1 MTITESTS
9 ELLAVLRT
17 AIRSTAAGCKRFL
30 KKTFAV
36 NETIQNVAFGLLAMA
51 ILGATSHTTSASVS
65 VSDNLCTTN
74 HCWTVTNQDETV
86 LWVGITLNTTYIDVP
101 VDSGSDSVIDGWERV
116 SIYLEYDGQEYLISN
131 HDGAAFQMDQAP
143 SNLDKF
149 NLAMQS
155 GSIRVKAGPNF
166 TLTELFTRYQ
176 GARVRL
182 GFAAYQGYSVDDVN
196 LEFNQVTV
204 KRPIDGTGNRDEG
217 FCAEL
222 FAGDIVDL
230 NEGQGFSV
238 VTENPITLPDNNLLY
253 GQGFFGRAL
262 FCANTPL
269 LTATAPIWVID
280 GRGGKRFMGNVELSI
295 VEERVSG
302 GAVNYSNKTSN
313 TADDAFKFD
322 APTRPYAVYHYALD
336 AEPFTYPYELN
347 GDQYSVSDRGGWA
360 GMTFSVEFNDQMQL
374 FASPFDTEALNSAWQ
389 SGGGSTVMATEA
401 TGNRD
406 TRKFRVSGGVKE
418 AQIAIFTNFG
428 LSAEDV
434 VQTGHLLRVTR
445 PTVGSAPWGDGA
457 DCAFPT
463 LEGFSPQI
471 EREKQIGLYFSDL
484 IEGGSAPMFE
494 HSLGENALLNC
505 SDTPPGIYDLQVAAL
520 DGRGGKKL
528 FDLTV
533 EVLAEQTPGGK
544 LEWVGDPTTE
554 FLECNDYCIQT
565 EDRLMYR
572 FALRPEAE
580 VFPFFHN
587 MAGVSAEFAGGWVGG
602 AFEFK
607 LDGEFVAFNTTDING
622 DYQTNDYFAERSAS
636 FTTAIRDGGGG
647 VSLRTSS
654 GVDNSFRLNDLEK
667 PTSLGLTTDNGFLT
681 DQVSVLNRYVR
692 LTRLEVGSGSR
703 AEEQCTEYPI
713 DGYANGISHHGQGS
727 LVPNNLITGGTMDLL
742 GFGGENSFYLC
753 SDTPVGIYPVTFQ
766 IIDGRG
772 GKVQTELVIEVLEE
786 RVAGG
791 KVEWFPNKPVSE
803 DDADDDGV
811 SDDADAFPNDPAASV
826 DTDGD
831 GKPDNWNDGKS
842 ASDSTSDP
850 ALVLDD
856 DDDNDGIKDHLD
868 EFPLIASTDPLDRLI
883 DPDGDYDGDGV
894 PNASDHFPQ
903 DPSESMDLDFDGLGN
918 NADDDDDGDGVLDE
932 DDAFRFNPFETVD
945 SDGDGVGDF
954 VDAEPNNGDVTSLV
968 ISEALAGIIDTNLR
982 ACLADRTQ
990 GLAYAG
996 ELTELVCGYDLGE
1009 SIEVY
1014 DLTGLRA
1021 FHQLTYIELKRGAP
1035 TSLEPIHGLY
1045 KLQGLRLNNLA
1056 WDFHDF
1062 DQLAPFYSLTEF
1074 GSDSFQNVQP
1084 VELEILGRLP
1094 RLTNLSVGSN
1104 SSLKTLSFVSKIPR
1118 LRQLWIS
1125 YSEIEDYSQLESLYY
1140 LKTLWLDFKAGPK
1153 FSDLSFLTFS
1163 PNLKELGLGG
1173 ANLEGLAGIEQAR
1186 NLEDLSA
1193 GEGPISDIAVLA
1205 DLAHLKNLNLFQ
1217 QRISDI
1223 TPLARLQQLETV
1235 NLAENNLSSLGTVL
1249 INWGY
1254 PTSFNLSNNPLPCS
1268 EIEAARTNANLTI
1281 QFDGDCLKISE
1292 DADADND
1299 GISDESDAFPNDPAA
1314 SVDTDG
1320 DGKPDDWN
1328 EGKSAADSTSNP
1340 ALVLDDDD
1348 DNDGVKDINDDYP
1361 RDPTR
1366 TIFDIDS
1373 DGVRDAL
1380 DNCPNI
1386 ANADQ
1391 LDLDGDGDGDLCD
1404 TNRDGDSCPDA
1415 DDAYP
1420 SDPARC
1426 EKGLQK
1432 AIVVAGGG
1440 PYRENFLWE
1449 ATERMAELAI
1459 TTLRGQGIPRE
1470 QILYLSAGFG
1480 KNDVPD
1486 GPATIASIEAGIID
1500 WAGDVDEPADDVLL
1514 YLVDHGGPETFELA
1528 KKTLLSAS
1536 ELDGWLDTLQANTA
1550 SKLVVVYD
1558 ACQSGSFIPTL
1569 TATGDQERMLM
1580 MSSGADERAHFAAKG
1595 DISFSF
1601 HFWSNFLVGGDL
1613 YRSFVAGNNAIEA
1626 VFDRRQNA
1634 ELEVDGGGQANSK
1647 QDKVLATA
1655 FSFGSGIALASDT
1668 PEIGRVSEDIV
1679 LNGETKVR
1687 IEARDVSGASP
1698 IVRVWALVQSPD
1710 QIELAIDEP
1719 LINTE
1724 ILELTDADGD
1734 GNWEGVYQD
1743 AKIRGAYEFQLF
1755 AANEANQYS
1764 APKLDQSNRVLVTQK
1779 VGRTPLI
1786 GRDSDQDG
1794 VLDIA
1799 DAFPLDPLHQLD
1811 LDGDML
1817 PDGLDPDADGDGV
1830 RDAYN
1835 GPDRFEGF
1843 DTVAH
1848 SAITIAD
1855 LAAVKR
1861 AFHADNDEDY
1871 LAFFGIGDETVT
1883 VRVTPTADQISGP
1896 DLIVSI
1902 LDDTGAVYIQDGKKL
1917 TADNEL
1923 QGDAEDLRFTPT
1935 ESGRYLVQVS
1945 QARLAGAT
1953 SFVTGAQSEYEIS
1966 ITSDGRSVASTDL
1979 AISLNKQRYQAQ
1991 ESAWEQRLAASGV
2004 SDNDGLTKSYLM
2016 LPGAITPVGFDE
2028 AQCEFSRRVLTCT
2041 LDQAGDLARPVQLV
2055 AADEGVFDLALTTLQ
2070 FNADGEPLVD
2080 TNLLNNL
2087 DIARIHVS
2095 EDADVDGLP
2104 DEYERI
2110 RGLDAR
2116 IDDSADDFNGDGV
2129 SNYEEYLRGAS
2140 PITANQDQDGDGVTD
2155 SEDAFPD
2162 DYYESADFDGDGTGD
2177 NADEDDDGDGINDL
2191 AELADGTDPFDRF
2204 SCLTGCFSFDVDQ
2217 SLDASPLTDG
2227 LLVIRFLFGFEGEA
2241 LTNGAVGTAA
2251 ERADAESVASYL
2263 GSARQALDIDG
2274 DGEAKALTDG
2284 LLLIR
2289 YLFGFEGDALI
2300 SGAIG
2305 RDATRKDAA
2314 SVEAYIEARL
2324 AVGA

>member
-1 MTITESTS
+1 MASLMT
-9 ELLAVLRT
+9 
-17 AIRSTAAGCKRFL
+17 G
-30 KKTFAV
+30 
-36 NETIQNVAFGLLAMA
+36 
-51 ILGATSHTTSASVS
+51 TT
-65 VSDNLCTTN
+65 
-74 HCWTVTNQDETV
+74 
-86 LWVGITLNTTYIDVP
+86 
-101 VDSGSDSVIDGWERV
+101 
-116 SIYLEYDGQEYLISN
+116 
-131 HDGAAFQMDQAP
+131 
-143 SNLDKF
+143 
-149 NLAMQS
+149 
-155 GSIRVKAGPNF
+155 
-166 TLTELFTRYQ
+166 
-176 GARVRL
+176 
-182 GFAAYQGYSVDDVN
+182 
-196 LEFNQVTV
+196 
-204 KRPIDGTGNRDEG
+204 
-217 FCAEL
+217 
-222 FAGDIVDL
+222 
-230 NEGQGFSV
+230 
-238 VTENPITLPDNNLLY
+238 
-253 GQGFFGRAL
+253 
-262 FCANTPL
+262 
-269 LTATAPIWVID
+269 
-280 GRGGKRFMGNVELSI
+280 
-295 VEERVSG
+295 
-302 GAVNYSNKTSN
+302 
-313 TADDAFKFD
+313 
-322 APTRPYAVYHYALD
+322 
-336 AEPFTYPYELN
+336 
-347 GDQYSVSDRGGWA
+347 
-360 GMTFSVEFNDQMQL
+360 
-374 FASPFDTEALNSAWQ
+374 
-389 SGGGSTVMATEA
+389 
-401 TGNRD
+401 
-406 TRKFRVSGGVKE
+406 
-418 AQIAIFTNFG
+418 
-428 LSAEDV
+428 
-434 VQTGHLLRVTR
+434 
-445 PTVGSAPWGDGA
+445 
-457 DCAFPT
+457 
-463 LEGFSPQI
+463 
-471 EREKQIGLYFSDL
+471 
-484 IEGGSAPMFE
+484 
-494 HSLGENALLNC
+494 
-505 SDTPPGIYDLQVAAL
+505 
-520 DGRGGKKL
+520 
-528 FDLTV
+528 
-533 EVLAEQTPGGK
+533 
-544 LEWVGDPTTE
+544 
-554 FLECNDYCIQT
+554 
-565 EDRLMYR
+565 
-572 FALRPEAE
+572 
-580 VFPFFHN
+580 
-587 MAGVSAEFAGGWVGG
+587 
-602 AFEFK
+602 
-607 LDGEFVAFNTTDING
+607 
-622 DYQTNDYFAERSAS
+622 
-636 FTTAIRDGGGG
+636 
-647 VSLRTSS
+647 
-654 GVDNSFRLNDLEK
+654 
-667 PTSLGLTTDNGFLT
+667 
-681 DQVSVLNRYVR
+681 
-692 LTRLEVGSGSR
+692 
-703 AEEQCTEYPI
+703 
-713 DGYANGISHHGQGS
+713 
-727 LVPNNLITGGTMDLL
+727 
-742 GFGGENSFYLC
+742 
-753 SDTPVGIYPVTFQ
+753 
-766 IIDGRG
+766 
-772 GKVQTELVIEVLEE
+772 
-786 RVAGG
+786 
-791 KVEWFPNKPVSE
+791 
-803 DDADDDGV
+803 
-811 SDDADAFPNDPAASV
+811 
-826 DTDGD
+826 
-831 GKPDNWNDGKS
+831 GKS
-842 ASDSTSDP
+842 AADSTSDP

-868 EFPLIASTDPLDRLI
+868 EFPLVASTDPLDRLI

-903 DPSESMDLDFDGLGN
+903 DASESMDLDFDGLGN

-954 VDAEPNNGDVTSLV
+954 VDAAPNNGDVTSLV

-982 ACLADRTQ
+982 ACLANRTQ

-1045 KLQGLRLNNLA
+1045 KLQRLRLNNLA

-1084 VELEILGRLP
+1084 EELEILGRLP
-1094 RLTNLSVGSN
+1094 RLTNLSVGSYF
-1104 SSLKTLSFVSKIPR
+1104 SLKTLSFVSKMPR

-1173 ANLEGLAGIEQAR
+1173 ANLEGLTGIEQAR
-1186 NLEDLSA
+1186 NLENLTA
-1193 GEGPISDIAVLA
+1193 WEGPISDIAVLA

-1223 TPLARLQQLETV
+1223 TPLAGLQQLETV

-1249 INWGY
+1249 INWAY
-1254 PTSFNLSNNPLPCS
+1254 PTSFNLSDNPLPCS

-1281 QFDGDCLKISE
+1281 QFDGDCLQSGE
-1292 DADADND
+1292 DADND
-1299 GISDESDAFPNDPAA
+1299 GISDENDAFPDDPAA

-1328 EGKSAADSTSNP
+1328 EGKSAEDSTSDP

-1361 RDPTR
+1361 LDPTR

-1391 LDLDGDGDGDLCD
+1391 LDLDGDGDGDVCD

-1415 DDAYP
+1415 EDAYP

-1486 GPATIASIEAGIID
+1486 GPATLASIEAGIID

-1558 ACQSGSFIPTL
+1558 ACQSGSFIPALAT
-1569 TATGDQERMLM
+1569 TGDQARMLM

-1634 ELEVDGGGQANSK
+1634 ELEVDGDGQANSK

-1861 AFHADNDEDY
+1861 SFHADNDEDY

-1966 ITSDGRSVASTDL
+1966 ITADRRSVA
-1979 AISLNKQRYQAQ
+1979 RY
-1991 ESAWEQRLAASGV
+1991 S
-2004 SDNDGLTKSYLM
+2004 
-2016 LPGAITPVGFDE
+2016 
-2028 AQCEFSRRVLTCT
+2028 
-2041 LDQAGDLARPVQLV
+2041 
-2055 AADEGVFDLALTTLQ
+2055 TLQ
-2070 FNADGEPLVD
+2070 
-2080 TNLLNNL
+2080 
-2087 DIARIHVS
+2087 
-2095 EDADVDGLP
+2095 
-2104 DEYERI
+2104 
-2110 RGLDAR
+2110 
-2116 IDDSADDFNGDGV
+2116 SA
-2129 SNYEEYLRGAS
+2129 
-2140 PITANQDQDGDGVTD
+2140 
-2155 SEDAFPD
+2155 
-2162 DYYESADFDGDGTGD
+2162 
-2177 NADEDDDGDGINDL
+2177 
-2191 AELADGTDPFDRF
+2191 
-2204 SCLTGCFSFDVDQ
+2204 
-2217 SLDASPLTDG
+2217 
-2227 LLVIRFLFGFEGEA
+2227 
-2241 LTNGAVGTAA
+2241 
-2251 ERADAESVASYL
+2251 
-2263 GSARQALDIDG
+2263 
-2274 DGEAKALTDG
+2274 
-2284 LLLIR
+2284 
-2289 YLFGFEGDALI
+2289 
-2300 SGAIG
+2300 
-2305 RDATRKDAA
+2305 
-2314 SVEAYIEARL
+2314 
-2324 AVGA
+2324 

>member
-1 MTITESTS
+1 MYRTFQASGGLDSLTEERFLQALASGEGRLKLRASAETSGSGWLFIMLSSSLS
-9 ELLAVLRT
+9 ELPIVLVV
-17 AIRSTAAGCKRFL
+17 S
-30 KKTFAV
+30 
-36 NETIQNVAFGLLAMA
+36 NEGA
-51 ILGATSHTTSASVS
+51 ILKTVDQLTQAKRQVVLKPPLAEGGEQQCFSTNLADAFDLSSSELDRYYFSPSRSISQGRHGLRERIFTLSAGRSDITVCTDSPAGSFEVAYEVMDGVGGKKDLPLSVEILK
-65 VSDNLCTTN
+65 DKI
-74 HCWTVTNQDETV
+74 E
-86 LWVGITLNTTYIDVP
+86 G
-101 VDSGSDSVIDGWERV
+101 
-116 SIYLEYDGQEYLISN
+116 
-131 HDGAAFQMDQAP
+131 GAAEW
-143 SNLDKF
+143 LDPDSDDDACK
-149 NLAMQS
+149 NGYCLARPENS
-155 GSIRVKAGPNF
+155 RFDPGEDLVYYFK
-166 TLTELFTRYQ
+166 LTEQPSYFPFEHADFVL
-176 GARVRL
+176 
-182 GFAAYQGYSVDDVN
+182 DD
-196 LEFNQVTV
+196 
-204 KRPIDGTGNRDEG
+204 
-217 FCAEL
+217 
-222 FAGDIVDL
+222 
-230 NEGQGFSV
+230 
-238 VTENPITLPDNNLLY
+238 
-253 GQGFFGRAL
+253 RA
-262 FCANTPL
+262 
-269 LTATAPIWVID
+269 
-280 GRGGKRFMGNVELSI
+280 
-295 VEERVSG
+295 
-302 GAVNYSNKTSN
+302 
-313 TADDAFKFD
+313 
-322 APTRPYAVYHYALD
+322 
-336 AEPFTYPYELN
+336 
-347 GDQYSVSDRGGWA
+347 
-360 GMTFSVEFNDQMQL
+360 
-374 FASPFDTEALNSAWQ
+374 
-389 SGGGSTVMATEA
+389 SGGGQYSFQISTNEGVEEVIVSGSLTAEQKTLIQSAIRGGDYHQFAAA
-401 TGNRD
+401 TGSEGFLEFKGQNSSAKTIVFGFWEDLGGRIENLRQLSRAVRVNRP
-406 TRKFRVSGGVKE
+406 VSGTGIRVDGE
-418 AQIAIFTNFG
+418 PGDDCSSYSAESFARG
-428 LSAEDV
+428 LS
-434 VQTGHLLRVTR
+434 HN
-445 PTVGSAPWGDGA
+445 
-457 DCAFPT
+457 F
-463 LEGFSPQI
+463 FMNI
-471 EREKQIGLYFSDL
+471 EE
-484 IEGGSAPMFE
+484 
-494 HSLGENALLNC
+494 
-505 SDTPPGIYDLQVAAL
+505 
-520 DGRGGKKL
+520 
-528 FDLTV
+528 
-533 EVLAEQTPGGK
+533 
-544 LEWVGDPTTE
+544 
-554 FLECNDYCIQT
+554 
-565 EDRLMYR
+565 
-572 FALRPEAE
+572 
-580 VFPFFHN
+580 
-587 MAGVSAEFAGGWVGG
+587 
-602 AFEFK
+602 
-607 LDGEFVAFNTTDING
+607 
-622 DYQTNDYFAERSAS
+622 
-636 FTTAIRDGGGG
+636 
-647 VSLRTSS
+647 SS
-654 GVDNSFRLNDLEK
+654 GESNLSNHPFPPPLNFTFCEFDTK
-667 PTSLGLTTDNGFLT
+667 GTFDTKVN
-681 DQVSVLNRYVR
+681 
-692 LTRLEVGSGSR
+692 
-703 AEEQCTEYPI
+703 
-713 DGYANGISHHGQGS
+713 
-727 LVPNNLITGGTMDLL
+727 IT
-742 GFGGENSFYLC
+742 
-753 SDTPVGIYPVTFQ
+753 
-766 IIDGRG
+766 DGRG
-772 GKVQTELVIEVLEE
+772 GKVSFPLTIIVEEE

-791 KVEWFPNKPVSE
+791 SAEWFASKDLALGTSTAGGDRSDKDGDGVPDAEDAFPDDAAASLDTDGDGKPDEWNAGQTAADSTSDPVLVIDDDDDGDGVADEADFYPRDASRSIAEFSDGLDLISDAGLRNCIQNQFSSLAGTDSVLAVTQLNCARAGISSLAGLELFAGIEELELRSNPIQDLRPVASLNKLKVLMLGENGAFVGLPVEDFSVLGALVGLESLEIGWVARNGGVFLGDASWISNLTGLRTLMLRGMGLSSLEFLQQLPSLLNLSVSYSEQLDLSPLVYTPNLLGLGVDGIGLKFLDEIPPLSSLTDLDVRANNLTDLVGIDRFQNLRTLYADENRISDLQALSGAPQLQTLGLIRNDVSSIAPALLDWGTPLSLTLTDNPVSCSSLNQLSQNQNVDVLFESDCVQSE
-803 DDADDDGV
+803 DSDDDGV
-811 SDDADAFPNDPAASV
+811 SDDNDAFPDDPAASV
-826 DTDGD
+826 DTD
-831 GKPDNWNDGKS
+831 S
-842 ASDSTSDP
+842 
-850 ALVLDD
+850 
-856 DDDNDGIKDHLD
+856 
-868 EFPLIASTDPLDRLI
+868 
-883 DPDGDYDGDGV
+883 
-894 PNASDHFPQ
+894 
-903 DPSESMDLDFDGLGN
+903 
-918 NADDDDDGDGVLDE
+918 
-932 DDAFRFNPFETVD
+932 
-945 SDGDGVGDF
+945 
-954 VDAEPNNGDVTSLV
+954 
-968 ISEALAGIIDTNLR
+968 
-982 ACLADRTQ
+982 
-990 GLAYAG
+990 
-996 ELTELVCGYDLGE
+996 
-1009 SIEVY
+1009 
-1014 DLTGLRA
+1014 
-1021 FHQLTYIELKRGAP
+1021 
-1035 TSLEPIHGLY
+1035 
-1045 KLQGLRLNNLA
+1045 
-1056 WDFHDF
+1056 
-1062 DQLAPFYSLTEF
+1062 
-1074 GSDSFQNVQP
+1074 
-1084 VELEILGRLP
+1084 
-1094 RLTNLSVGSN
+1094 
-1104 SSLKTLSFVSKIPR
+1104 
-1118 LRQLWIS
+1118 
-1125 YSEIEDYSQLESLYY
+1125 
-1140 LKTLWLDFKAGPK
+1140 
-1153 FSDLSFLTFS
+1153 
-1163 PNLKELGLGG
+1163 
-1173 ANLEGLAGIEQAR
+1173 
-1186 NLEDLSA
+1186 
-1193 GEGPISDIAVLA
+1193 
-1205 DLAHLKNLNLFQ
+1205 
-1217 QRISDI
+1217 
-1223 TPLARLQQLETV
+1223 
-1235 NLAENNLSSLGTVL
+1235 
-1249 INWGY
+1249 
-1254 PTSFNLSNNPLPCS
+1254 
-1268 EIEAARTNANLTI
+1268 
-1281 QFDGDCLKISE
+1281 
-1292 DADADND
+1292 
-1299 GISDESDAFPNDPAA
+1299 
-1314 SVDTDG
+1314 

-1328 EGKSAADSTSNP
+1328 EGKSAADSTSDP

-1361 RDPTR
+1361 LDPTR

-1391 LDLDGDGDGDLCD
+1391 LDLDGDGDGDVCD

-1415 DDAYP
+1415 EDAYP

-1486 GPATIASIEAGIID
+1486 GPATLESIEAGIID
-1500 WAGDVDEPADDVLL
+1500 WAGDVNEPADDVLL

-1558 ACQSGSFIPTL
+1558 ACQSGSFIPALAT
-1569 TATGDQERMLM
+1569 TGDQARMLM
-1580 MSSGADERAHFAAKG
+1580 MSSGAEERAHFAAKG

-1613 YRSFVAGNNAIEA
+1613 YRSFLAGNNAIEA

-1634 ELEVDGGGQANSK
+1634 ELEVDGDGQANSK

-1861 AFHADNDEDY
+1861 SFHADNDEDY

-1966 ITSDGRSVASTDL
+1966 ITADRRSVASTDL

-2004 SDNDGLTKSYLM
+2004 SDNEGLTKSYLM

-2070 FNADGEPLVD
+2070 FNADGAPLVD
-2080 TNLLNNL
+2080 ANLVNNL

-2162 DYYESADFDGDGTGD
+2162 DYYESVDFDGDGIGD
-2177 NADEDDDGDGINDL
+2177 NADADDDGDGIDDL
-2191 AELADGTDPFDRF
+2191 VELADGTNPFDRF

-2274 DGEAKALTDG
+2274 DGDAKALTDG

-2324 AVGA
+2324 GVGG

>member
-1 MTITESTS
+1 M
-9 ELLAVLRT
+9 
-17 AIRSTAAGCKRFL
+17 
-30 KKTFAV
+30 
-36 NETIQNVAFGLLAMA
+36 
-51 ILGATSHTTSASVS
+51 
-65 VSDNLCTTN
+65 
-74 HCWTVTNQDETV
+74 
-86 LWVGITLNTTYIDVP
+86 
-101 VDSGSDSVIDGWERV
+101 
-116 SIYLEYDGQEYLISN
+116 
-131 HDGAAFQMDQAP
+131 
-143 SNLDKF
+143 
-149 NLAMQS
+149 
-155 GSIRVKAGPNF
+155 
-166 TLTELFTRYQ
+166 
-176 GARVRL
+176 
-182 GFAAYQGYSVDDVN
+182 
-196 LEFNQVTV
+196 
-204 KRPIDGTGNRDEG
+204 
-217 FCAEL
+217 
-222 FAGDIVDL
+222 
-230 NEGQGFSV
+230 
-238 VTENPITLPDNNLLY
+238 
-253 GQGFFGRAL
+253 
-262 FCANTPL
+262 
-269 LTATAPIWVID
+269 
-280 GRGGKRFMGNVELSI
+280 
-295 VEERVSG
+295 
-302 GAVNYSNKTSN
+302 
-313 TADDAFKFD
+313 
-322 APTRPYAVYHYALD
+322 
-336 AEPFTYPYELN
+336 
-347 GDQYSVSDRGGWA
+347 
-360 GMTFSVEFNDQMQL
+360 
-374 FASPFDTEALNSAWQ
+374 
-389 SGGGSTVMATEA
+389 
-401 TGNRD
+401 
-406 TRKFRVSGGVKE
+406 
-418 AQIAIFTNFG
+418 
-428 LSAEDV
+428 
-434 VQTGHLLRVTR
+434 
-445 PTVGSAPWGDGA
+445 
-457 DCAFPT
+457 
-463 LEGFSPQI
+463 
-471 EREKQIGLYFSDL
+471 
-484 IEGGSAPMFE
+484 
-494 HSLGENALLNC
+494 
-505 SDTPPGIYDLQVAAL
+505 LQ
-520 DGRGGKKL
+520 
-528 FDLTV
+528 
-533 EVLAEQTPGGK
+533 
-544 LEWVGDPTTE
+544 
-554 FLECNDYCIQT
+554 
-565 EDRLMYR
+565 
-572 FALRPEAE
+572 
-580 VFPFFHN
+580 
-587 MAGVSAEFAGGWVGG
+587 
-602 AFEFK
+602 
-607 LDGEFVAFNTTDING
+607 
-622 DYQTNDYFAERSAS
+622 
-636 FTTAIRDGGGG
+636 
-647 VSLRTSS
+647 
-654 GVDNSFRLNDLEK
+654 
-667 PTSLGLTTDNGFLT
+667 
-681 DQVSVLNRYVR
+681 
-692 LTRLEVGSGSR
+692 
-703 AEEQCTEYPI
+703 
-713 DGYANGISHHGQGS
+713 
-727 LVPNNLITGGTMDLL
+727 
-742 GFGGENSFYLC
+742 
-753 SDTPVGIYPVTFQ
+753 
-766 IIDGRG
+766 
-772 GKVQTELVIEVLEE
+772 
-786 RVAGG
+786 
-791 KVEWFPNKPVSE
+791 
-803 DDADDDGV
+803 
-811 SDDADAFPNDPAASV
+811 
-826 DTDGD
+826 
-831 GKPDNWNDGKS
+831 
-842 ASDSTSDP
+842 
-850 ALVLDD
+850 
-856 DDDNDGIKDHLD
+856 
-868 EFPLIASTDPLDRLI
+868 
-883 DPDGDYDGDGV
+883 
-894 PNASDHFPQ
+894 
-903 DPSESMDLDFDGLGN
+903 
-918 NADDDDDGDGVLDE
+918 
-932 DDAFRFNPFETVD
+932 
-945 SDGDGVGDF
+945 
-954 VDAEPNNGDVTSLV
+954 
-968 ISEALAGIIDTNLR
+968 
-982 ACLADRTQ
+982 
-990 GLAYAG
+990 
-996 ELTELVCGYDLGE
+996 ELTELGCGYDESMPPVLDLSGLEHFFNLEVINLGRAAPVSLE
-1009 SIEVY
+1009 PLSKLNNLYDLQIANEFWPIRDLSPLGQLYRLRSIRFDRDETLTDGDFKALSRLRNLDEIGFGFNNELASIDFLRNHPRLKNVLIGY
-1014 DLTGLRA
+1014 AKISDFSRIADLEFLQVLNIYEQGTQLPLDVSFLRANRELLSFGTHMGIAGERVFLYLNKLKVFSTGWSGSPDQPHQFSEYTNLDFLMNAVELEQISVENYGLSDFLRLSSFANLKSLNIKGNRISDLSVLTGL
-1021 FHQLTYIELKRGAP
+1021 
-1035 TSLEPIHGLY
+1035 
-1045 KLQGLRLNNLA
+1045 
-1056 WDFHDF
+1056 D
-1062 DQLAPFYSLTEF
+1062 
-1074 GSDSFQNVQP
+1074 
-1084 VELEILGRLP
+1084 
-1094 RLTNLSVGSN
+1094 
-1104 SSLKTLSFVSKIPR
+1104 
-1118 LRQLWIS
+1118 
-1125 YSEIEDYSQLESLYY
+1125 QLESVSLVSNE
-1140 LKTLWLDFKAGPK
+1140 LQTLGD
-1153 FSDLSFLTFS
+1153 
-1163 PNLKELGLGG
+1163 
-1173 ANLEGLAGIEQAR
+1173 
-1186 NLEDLSA
+1186 
-1193 GEGPISDIAVLA
+1193 
-1205 DLAHLKNLNLFQ
+1205 
-1217 QRISDI
+1217 
-1223 TPLARLQQLETV
+1223 
-1235 NLAENNLSSLGTVL
+1235 VL
-1249 INWGY
+1249 INWPALSNGN
-1254 PTSFNLSNNPLPCS
+1254 TFFNLNENPLPCS
-1268 EIEAARTNANLTI
+1268 EIEAARANANLTI
-1281 QFDGDCLKISE
+1281 QFDGDCLQSGE
-1292 DADADND
+1292 DADND
-1299 GISDESDAFPNDPAA
+1299 GISDENDAFPDDPAA

-1328 EGKSAADSTSNP
+1328 EGKSAADSTSDP

-1361 RDPTR
+1361 LDPTR

-1391 LDLDGDGDGDLCD
+1391 LDLDGDGDGDVCD

-1415 DDAYP
+1415 EDAYP

-1486 GPATIASIEAGIID
+1486 GPATLASIEAGIID
-1500 WAGDVDEPADDVLL
+1500 WAGDVNEPADDVLL

-1558 ACQSGSFIPTL
+1558 ACQSGSFIPALAT
-1569 TATGDQERMLM
+1569 TGDQDRMLM
-1580 MSSGADERAHFAAKG
+1580 MSSGAEERAHFAAKG

-1613 YRSFVAGNNAIEA
+1613 YRSFLAGNNAIEA

-1634 ELEVDGGGQANSK
+1634 ELEVDGDGQANSK

-1861 AFHADNDEDY
+1861 SFHADNDEDY

-2070 FNADGEPLVD
+2070 FNADGAPLVD
-2080 TNLLNNL
+2080 ANLLNNL

-2140 PITANQDQDGDGVTD
+2140 PITANQDQDGDGVID

-2162 DYYESADFDGDGTGD
+2162 DYYESVDFDGDGIGD
-2177 NADEDDDGDGINDL
+2177 NADADDDGDGIDDL
-2191 AELADGTDPFDRF
+2191 VELADGTNPFDRF

-2274 DGEAKALTDG
+2274 DGDAKALTDG

-2324 AVGA
+2324 GVGG

>member
-1 MTITESTS
+1 MT
-9 ELLAVLRT
+9 
-17 AIRSTAAGCKRFL
+17 
-30 KKTFAV
+30 
-36 NETIQNVAFGLLAMA
+36 MA
-51 ILGATSHTTSASVS
+51 
-65 VSDNLCTTN
+65 
-74 HCWTVTNQDETV
+74 W
-86 LWVGITLNTTYIDVP
+86 ID
-101 VDSGSDSVIDGWERV
+101 
-116 SIYLEYDGQEYLISN
+116 
-131 HDGAAFQMDQAP
+131 
-143 SNLDKF
+143 
-149 NLAMQS
+149 
-155 GSIRVKAGPNF
+155 
-166 TLTELFTRYQ
+166 
-176 GARVRL
+176 
-182 GFAAYQGYSVDDVN
+182 
-196 LEFNQVTV
+196 
-204 KRPIDGTGNRDEG
+204 
-217 FCAEL
+217 
-222 FAGDIVDL
+222 DI
-230 NEGQGFSV
+230 
-238 VTENPITLPDNNLLY
+238 
-253 GQGFFGRAL
+253 
-262 FCANTPL
+262 
-269 LTATAPIWVID
+269 
-280 GRGGKRFMGNVELSI
+280 
-295 VEERVSG
+295 
-302 GAVNYSNKTSN
+302 
-313 TADDAFKFD
+313 
-322 APTRPYAVYHYALD
+322 
-336 AEPFTYPYELN
+336 
-347 GDQYSVSDRGGWA
+347 
-360 GMTFSVEFNDQMQL
+360 
-374 FASPFDTEALNSAWQ
+374 
-389 SGGGSTVMATEA
+389 
-401 TGNRD
+401 
-406 TRKFRVSGGVKE
+406 
-418 AQIAIFTNFG
+418 
-428 LSAEDV
+428 
-434 VQTGHLLRVTR
+434 
-445 PTVGSAPWGDGA
+445 
-457 DCAFPT
+457 
-463 LEGFSPQI
+463 
-471 EREKQIGLYFSDL
+471 
-484 IEGGSAPMFE
+484 
-494 HSLGENALLNC
+494 
-505 SDTPPGIYDLQVAAL
+505 
-520 DGRGGKKL
+520 
-528 FDLTV
+528 
-533 EVLAEQTPGGK
+533 
-544 LEWVGDPTTE
+544 
-554 FLECNDYCIQT
+554 
-565 EDRLMYR
+565 
-572 FALRPEAE
+572 
-580 VFPFFHN
+580 
-587 MAGVSAEFAGGWVGG
+587 
-602 AFEFK
+602 
-607 LDGEFVAFNTTDING
+607 
-622 DYQTNDYFAERSAS
+622 
-636 FTTAIRDGGGG
+636 
-647 VSLRTSS
+647 
-654 GVDNSFRLNDLEK
+654 
-667 PTSLGLTTDNGFLT
+667 
-681 DQVSVLNRYVR
+681 
-692 LTRLEVGSGSR
+692 
-703 AEEQCTEYPI
+703 
-713 DGYANGISHHGQGS
+713 
-727 LVPNNLITGGTMDLL
+727 
-742 GFGGENSFYLC
+742 
-753 SDTPVGIYPVTFQ
+753 
-766 IIDGRG
+766 
-772 GKVQTELVIEVLEE
+772 
-786 RVAGG
+786 
-791 KVEWFPNKPVSE
+791 
-803 DDADDDGV
+803 
-811 SDDADAFPNDPAASV
+811 DAFPD
-826 DTDGD
+826 
-831 GKPDNWNDGKS
+831 
-842 ASDSTSDP
+842 
-850 ALVLDD
+850 
-856 DDDNDGIKDHLD
+856 
-868 EFPLIASTDPLDRLI
+868 
-883 DPDGDYDGDGV
+883 
-894 PNASDHFPQ
+894 
-903 DPSESMDLDFDGLGN
+903 
-918 NADDDDDGDGVLDE
+918 
-932 DDAFRFNPFETVD
+932 
-945 SDGDGVGDF
+945 
-954 VDAEPNNGDVTSLV
+954 
-968 ISEALAGIIDTNLR
+968 
-982 ACLADRTQ
+982 
-990 GLAYAG
+990 
-996 ELTELVCGYDLGE
+996 
-1009 SIEVY
+1009 
-1014 DLTGLRA
+1014 
-1021 FHQLTYIELKRGAP
+1021 
-1035 TSLEPIHGLY
+1035 
-1045 KLQGLRLNNLA
+1045 
-1056 WDFHDF
+1056 
-1062 DQLAPFYSLTEF
+1062 
-1074 GSDSFQNVQP
+1074 
-1084 VELEILGRLP
+1084 
-1094 RLTNLSVGSN
+1094 
-1104 SSLKTLSFVSKIPR
+1104 
-1118 LRQLWIS
+1118 
-1125 YSEIEDYSQLESLYY
+1125 
-1140 LKTLWLDFKAGPK
+1140 
-1153 FSDLSFLTFS
+1153 
-1163 PNLKELGLGG
+1163 
-1173 ANLEGLAGIEQAR
+1173 
-1186 NLEDLSA
+1186 
-1193 GEGPISDIAVLA
+1193 
-1205 DLAHLKNLNLFQ
+1205 
-1217 QRISDI
+1217 
-1223 TPLARLQQLETV
+1223 
-1235 NLAENNLSSLGTVL
+1235 
-1249 INWGY
+1249 
-1254 PTSFNLSNNPLPCS
+1254 
-1268 EIEAARTNANLTI
+1268 
-1281 QFDGDCLKISE
+1281 
-1292 DADADND
+1292 
-1299 GISDESDAFPNDPAA
+1299 DPAA

-1361 RDPTR
+1361 LDPTR

-1391 LDLDGDGDGDLCD
+1391 LDLDGDGDGDVCD

-1415 DDAYP
+1415 EDAYP

-1486 GPATIASIEAGIID
+1486 GPATLESIEAGIID
-1500 WAGDVDEPADDVLL
+1500 WAGDVNEPADDVLL

-1558 ACQSGSFIPTL
+1558 ACQSGSFIPALAT
-1569 TATGDQERMLM
+1569 TGDQARMLM
-1580 MSSGADERAHFAAKG
+1580 MSSGAEERAHFAAKG

-1634 ELEVDGGGQANSK
+1634 ELEVDGDGQANSK

-1871 LAFFGIGDETVT
+1871 LAFFGIKDETVT

-1979 AISLNKQRYQAQ
+1979 AISLNKQRYQAK

-2070 FNADGEPLVD
+2070 FNADGAPLVD
-2080 TNLLNNL
+2080 ANLLNNL

-2162 DYYESADFDGDGTGD
+2162 DYYESADFDGDGIGD
-2177 NADEDDDGDGINDL
+2177 NADADDDGDGIDDL
-2191 AELADGTDPFDRF
+2191 VELADGTNPFDRF

-2274 DGEAKALTDG
+2274 DGDAKALTDG

-2324 AVGA
+2324 GVGG